1 MILSMI
7 IPVMVA
13 AIPFEAALIFPPEPF
28 HNHGSSIVETPG
40 GDLLAV
46 WFHGTGERQSDDVL
60 LRGARKPAGAATWS
74 EPFLMADTPDLPDC
88 NPVLFVD
95 GRGVLWLLWITVQDN
110 DWGGSLLKYRTSS
123 DFEGD
128 GPPVWKWQEVIH
140 ARPKDLESRFQS
152 VIDEGLKTYT
162 SLLDKMP
169 GVKEEAVEARSRAAV
184 KLHQRLGWMTRTP
197 PIMLDAET
205 MMLGLYS
212 DVFNCSL
219 AAFTKDGGATW
230 SFSTPILDRDI
241 TMLGNIQPAFAK
253 RKNGEIAAFMRDNGL
268 PKQVRMS
275 VSKDNGDTWE
285 PIQLT
290 GIPNPG
296 SSVDVEVL
304 RSGAWALVCND
315 TLEGRHR
322 LTVYLS
328 GDEGQTWNT
337 SRVIEE
343 AEADAGSFSYPA
355 LIQGG
360 DDALHVTY
368 SYRRNEAEGSSIKH
382 ARFTEAWIKG
392 EDGGDALP

>member
-7 IPVMVA
+7 LPLALA
-13 AIPFEAALIFPPEPF
+13 ALPFEAELMFPPEPF

-40 GDLLAV
+40 GDLLSV

-60 LRGARKPAGAATWS
+60 LRGARKPAGSAGWS
-74 EPFLMADTPDLPDC
+74 EPFLMADTPGLPDC

-95 GRGVLWLLWITVQDN
+95 GRGVLWLIWITVQDN
-110 DWGGSLLKYRTSS
+110 EWGGSLLKYRTAT

-128 GPPVWKWQEVIH
+128 GPPVWNWQDVIH
-140 ARPKDLESRFQS
+140 ARPKDLETRFQS

-162 SLLDKMP
+162 ALLEAMP
-169 GVKEEAVEARSRAAV
+169 GVKEEAGEARERAAV

-197 PIMLDAET
+197 PIMLDANT
-205 MMLGLYS
+205 MMVGLYS

-219 AAFTKDGGATW
+219 GAFTKDGGANW

-241 TMLGNIQPAFAK
+241 TMLGNIQPAYAR
-253 RKNGEIAAFMRDNGL
+253 RKNGEIVAFMRDNGL
-268 PKQVRMS
+268 PRQVRMA
-275 VSKDNGDTWE
+275 VSQDNGESWA

-296 SSVDVEVL
+296 SSVDVEAL
-304 RSGAWALVCND
+304 QSGAWAMVCND

-322 LTVYLS
+322 LAVYLS
-328 GDEGQTWNT
+328 EDEGKTWNI

-343 AEADAGSFSYPA
+343 AEAEAGSFSYPA
-355 LIQGG
+355 LIQGRDG
-360 DDALHVTY
+360 VLHVSY
-368 SYRRNEAEGSSIKH
+368 SYRRDESEGSAIKH
-382 ARFTEAWIKG
+382 ARFTEGWIKG
-392 EDGGDALP
+392 ENPLP